1 MTDRVNEIVSM
12 IADDDEMVRVL
23 CALER
28 RFAVRISAVT
38 RGDVEDEFQQSLLAD
53 ELEPRQM
60 TDDEWARFADE
71 WFWRK
76 GHSEV
81 MFGGV
86 PEAIRWDLRD
96 AGIVP
101 TETVI

>member
-1 MTDRVNEIVSM
+1 MDNVQRILGQVADEDEAIRLM
-12 IADDDEMVRVL
+12 IAF
-23 CALER
+23 ER
-28 RFAVRISAVT
+28 RFAMRISVVT
-38 RGDVEDEFQQSLLAD
+38 REDVEDEFQQSLLA
-53 ELEPRQM
+53 EEREVRPM

-86 PEAIRWDLRD
+86 PDAIRWDLRD
-96 AGIVP
+96 AGILP
-101 TETVI
+101 AETVV